1 MEKIEGMFA
10 NHTVYQGG
18 LALFRKVLACSDT
31 ANKFYTRLCA
41 QSGKEN
47 ITFRTSS
54 ALGDGTEGL
63 TQMYVLKGGTN
74 DVDID
79 TFDFTNVTTSTP
91 RTLRITEGEFF
102 PNKYDKRKTAAT
114 LLHEFLVHGM
124 PFQTLFDSIRNGEGE
139 EVMAAFWKKSRKSD
153 NSGYK
158 QHALYGEGKTPEL
171 DEILN
176 GLGQPKNI
184 GISNEDA
191 TAILAEL
198 KKDIAYHKKN
208 YQLEAA

>member
-18 LALFRKVLACSDT
+18 LDLFRKVLTASKT
-31 ANKFYTRLCA
+31 ANSFYSRLCSP
-41 QSGKEN
+41 SGKEN